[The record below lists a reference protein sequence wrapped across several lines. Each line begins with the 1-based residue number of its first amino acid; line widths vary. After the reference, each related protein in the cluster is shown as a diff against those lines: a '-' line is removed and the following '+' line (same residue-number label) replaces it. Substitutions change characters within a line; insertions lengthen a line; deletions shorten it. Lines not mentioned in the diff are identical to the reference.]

1 MRQEK
6 LLPTFLKKATSLQL
20 HALQLMSLNINY
32 TVLILKASVAH
43 RQDQLIS
50 EHPGN
55 THMLFP
61 YIGIT
66 FIFLF

>member
-6 LLPTFLKKATSLQL
+6 LLPTLLKKATSLQL

-32 TVLILKASVAH
+32 MVLILKASVVH

-50 EHPGN
+50 EHPRN
-55 THMLFP
+55 TYMLFP

-66 FIFLF
+66 FISLF

>member
-6 LLPTFLKKATSLQL
+6 LLPTLLKKATSLQL
-20 HALQLMSLNINY
+20 HVLQLMPLNINY

-50 EHPGN
+50 EHP
-55 THMLFP
+55 
-61 YIGIT
+61 
-66 FIFLF
+66 

>member
-6 LLPTFLKKATSLQL
+6 LLPTLLKKATSLQL

-32 TVLILKASVAH
+32 KVLILCASVAH

-50 EHPGN
+50 EHP
-55 THMLFP
+55 
-61 YIGIT
+61 
-66 FIFLF
+66 